1 MKIDLQ
7 TVRQMFEDVLSGHI
21 SREEADRWAYALVKE
36 DEARTL
42 IYSPSSDRDRIFA
55 GIMYLYGVDLKD
67 SPDSYLHSEDDIR
80 TAMEKKLGK

>member
-1 MKIDLQ
+1 MNIDLQ
-7 TVRQMFEDVLSGHI
+7 TVRQMFEDVLSGRI

-42 IYSPSSDRDRIFA
+42 IYSPRSDRDRIFA

-67 SPDSYLHSEDDIR
+67 SPNSYLHSEDDIR

>member
-7 TVRQMFEDVLSGHI
+7 TVRQMFEDVLSGRI
-21 SREEADRWAYALVKE
+21 SREEADVWAYSLVKE
-36 DEARTL
+36 DEAESL
-42 IYSPSSDRDRIFA
+42 IYVPDSDRERIFA

-80 TAMEKKLGK
+80 TAMEKELGK

>member
-21 SREEADRWAYALVKE
+21 SREEADVWAYSLVKE
-36 DEARTL
+36 DEVENL
-42 IYSPSSDRDRIFA
+42 IYVPDSDRHRIFA

-80 TAMEKKLGK
+80 TAMEECLGK